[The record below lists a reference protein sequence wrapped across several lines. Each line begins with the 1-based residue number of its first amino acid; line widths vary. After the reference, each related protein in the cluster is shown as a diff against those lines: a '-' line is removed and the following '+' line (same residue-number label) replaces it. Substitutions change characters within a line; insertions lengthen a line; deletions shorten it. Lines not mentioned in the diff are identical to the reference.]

1 MNTAYFIAKKLT
13 TTSKDKSSISK
24 PIIKIAMVAIAIG
37 IIMMVVSVS
46 TGIGFQ
52 EKIREKVSSF
62 NGHIIISHFDDNV
75 SEVSKTPV
83 STKQNFYPT
92 FDAIEGIK
100 HIQAVASK
108 AGIIRTEKAV
118 EGIIFKGVGKD
129 FNWNNIQ
136 EYLTEGQLPKFNST
150 VSKDI
155 IISEHLANRLQLK
168 VGDRCTTYF
177 LKENEGGKYNIRVF
191 EIVGI
196 YKSGFQEFDNTH
208 VLGDIRHVQRI
219 NKWDEDQVGHFE
231 VFIDDFSKLQSKGE
245 AVYEYTG
252 FSLNS
257 RTIEEKY
264 AFIFEWLKLLDV
276 NIVIIL
282 VIMVLVSAINM
293 VVVLLVLILEKTQM
307 IGMLKALGA
316 DNWLIRKVFLY
327 HALHIISKGLLW
339 GNVIAISLILI
350 QQNFEIITLNP
361 ENYHVTVAPIVF
373 NPFHILLINLG
384 TVVISLL
391 VLMVPSYLI
400 TKISPVKA
408 IKFD

>member
-13 TTSKDKSSISK
+13 TTIKDKSSISR

-37 IIMMVVSVS
+37 IIMMVVSVA

-52 EKIREKVSSF
+52 QKIREKVSSF

-75 SEVSKTPV
+75 SEVSKTPI
-83 STKQNFYPT
+83 STNQDFYPT
-92 FDAIEGIK
+92 FSAIDGIK
-100 HIQAVASK
+100 HIQAIASK

-118 EGIIFKGVGKD
+118 EGIIFKGVGTD
-129 FNWNNIQ
+129 FDWKNIE
-136 EYLTEGQLPKFNST
+136 EYLIEGRLPKFGKS
-150 VSKDI
+150 VSEEI
-155 IISEHLANRLQLK
+155 LISEYLANRLQVRLD
-168 VGDRCTTYF
+168 DRCTTYF

-191 EIVGI
+191 VIVGI

-208 VLGDIRHVQRI
+208 VLGDIQHVQKI
-219 NKWDEDQVGHFE
+219 NKWTADQIGHFE
-231 VFIDDFSKLQSKGE
+231 VFIDDFSQLQSKGE
-245 AVYEYTG
+245 EVYEYTG

-339 GNVIAISLILI
+339 GNLLAIALILL

-373 NPFHILLINLG
+373 NPLHILLINLG
-384 TVVISLL
+384 TVAISLL

>member
-1 MNTAYFIAKKLT
+1 LNTAYFIAKKLT
-13 TTSKDKSSISK
+13 TTSQDKSSISR
-24 PIIKIAMVAIAIG
+24 PIIKIAMIAIAIG
-37 IIMMVVSVS
+37 IIMMVVSVA
-46 TGIGFQ
+46 TGVGFQ
-52 EKIREKVSSF
+52 QKIREKVSSF

-75 SEVSKTPV
+75 SEVSKTPI
-83 STKQNFYPT
+83 STKQDFYPHFT
-92 FDAIEGIK
+92 AVEGIK
-100 HIQAVASK
+100 HIQAIASK

-118 EGIIFKGVGKD
+118 EGIIFKGVGTD
-129 FNWNNIQ
+129 FDWNNIE
-136 EYLTEGQLPKFNST
+136 EYLIEGRLPNFSKE
-150 VSKDI
+150 VSEEI
-155 IISEHLANRLQLK
+155 LISEYLANRLQLK
-168 VGDRCTTYF
+168 LNDRCTTYF

-191 EIVGI
+191 AIVGI

-208 VLGDIRHVQRI
+208 VLGDVQHVQRI
-219 NKWDEDQVGHFE
+219 NKWQSDQIGHFE
-231 VFIDDFSKLQSKGE
+231 VFIDDFSKLESRGE

-264 AFIFEWLKLLDV
+264 AFIFEWLNLLDV

-327 HALHIISKGLLW
+327 HALHIISKGLIW
-339 GNVIAISLILI
+339 GNIIAISLILL
-350 QQNFEIITLNP
+350 QQKFEIITLNP
-361 ENYHVTVAPIVF
+361 ENYHVTVAPVVF
-373 NPFHILLINLG
+373 NPLHILLINLG

>member
-1 MNTAYFIAKKLT
+1 LNTAYFIARKLT
-13 TTSKDKSSISK
+13 TTTNHKSSISK
-24 PIIKIAMVAIAIG
+24 PIIKIAVVAIAIG
-37 IIMMVVSVS
+37 IVMMVVSVA

-52 EKIREKVSSF
+52 EKIRAKVSSF

-75 SEVSKTPV
+75 SEVSKTPI
-83 STKQNFYPT
+83 SKKQDFYPNFT
-92 FDAIEGIK
+92 AVNGIR

-118 EGIIFKGVGKD
+118 EGIIFKGVGED
-129 FNWNNIQ
+129 YDWEQLQ
-136 EYLTEGQLPKFNST
+136 EYMIEGRLPSFKND
-150 VSKDI
+150 VSEEI

-168 VGDRCTTYF
+168 LNDRCTTYF
-177 LKENEGGKYNIRVF
+177 LKENEGGRYNIRVF
-191 EIVGI
+191 QIAGI
-196 YKSGFQEFDNTH
+196 YKSGFQEFDNTYI
-208 VLGDIRHVQRI
+208 LGDIRHVQRI
-219 NKWDEDQVGHFE
+219 NKWETDQVGHFE
-231 VFIDDFSKLQSKGE
+231 VFIDDFSQLQTKGE
-245 AVYEYTG
+245 EVYEYTG

-264 AFIFEWLKLLDV
+264 AFIFDWLNLLDV

-282 VIMVLVSAINM
+282 VIMVLVASINM

-327 HALHIISKGLLW
+327 HALHIISKGLIW
-339 GNVIAISLILI
+339 GNVIAITLIVL
-350 QQNFEIITLNP
+350 QQKFEIVTLNP

-373 NPFHILLINLG
+373 NPLHILLINVG
-384 TVVISLL
+384 TVFVSLL

>member
-1 MNTAYFIAKKLT
+1 LNTAYFIAKKLT
-13 TTSKDKSSISK
+13 TTIKDKSSISR

-37 IIMMVVSVS
+37 IIMMVVSVA

-52 EKIREKVSSF
+52 QKIREKVSSF

-75 SEVSKTPV
+75 SEVSKTPI
-83 STKQNFYPT
+83 STKQDFYPT
-92 FDAIEGIK
+92 FSAIDGIK
-100 HIQAVASK
+100 HIQAIASK

-118 EGIIFKGVGKD
+118 EGIIFKGVGTD
-129 FNWNNIQ
+129 FDWNNIE
-136 EYLTEGQLPKFNST
+136 EYLIEGRLPNFSKE
-150 VSKDI
+150 VSEEI
-155 IISEHLANRLQLK
+155 LISEYLANRLQLK
-168 VGDRCTTYF
+168 LDDRCTTYF

-191 EIVGI
+191 VIVGI

-208 VLGDIRHVQRI
+208 VLGDIQHVQRI
-219 NKWDEDQVGHFE
+219 NKWDADQIGHFE
-231 VFIDDFSKLQSKGE
+231 VFIDDFSQLQSKGE
-245 AVYEYTG
+245 EVYEYTG

-339 GNVIAISLILI
+339 GNVIAIALIVL
-350 QQNFEIITLNP
+350 QQKFEIITLNP

-373 NPFHILLINLG
+373 NPLHILLINLG
-384 TVVISLL
+384 TVAISLL